1 MDDEKAANPEEI
13 HAVIGYVVASLLEA
27 GKPMHMHEIA
37 AMLKQ
42 QAERASDHTLREHCL
57 QALRLIAD
65 KMN

>member
-1 MDDEKAANPEEI
+1 LNDEKAANPEEI

-42 QAERASDHTLREHCL
+42 QAERASDDAMKRNCL
-57 QALRLIAD
+57 HALRLIAD